1 MEIEVN
7 RTAHADQ
14 RHYAAYRD
22 INAAG
27 NHYKAHPAGG
37 NDQRRLGIQNVK
49 KGLRLQKPFPWKTIA
64 PIYMAKNTTIV
75 IVSSR
80 LVSVIFFNLSPK
92 PPPAFGVL
100 FDDAILTDL
109 LYMPFRLYLLPD
121 AGEPFSYDRR
131 AQNN

>member
-27 NHYKAHPAGG
+27 NHYKAHPTGG

-49 KGLRLQKPFPWKTIA
+49 KGLRLQKTLSLENDRPDIHGEKYNYRYRQKQIG
-64 PIYMAKNTTIV
+64 I
-75 IVSSR
+75 R
-80 LVSVIFFNLSPK
+80 HIF
-92 PPPAFGVL
+92 
-100 FDDAILTDL
+100 
-109 LYMPFRLYLLPD
+109 
-121 AGEPFSYDRR
+121 
-131 AQNN
+131 